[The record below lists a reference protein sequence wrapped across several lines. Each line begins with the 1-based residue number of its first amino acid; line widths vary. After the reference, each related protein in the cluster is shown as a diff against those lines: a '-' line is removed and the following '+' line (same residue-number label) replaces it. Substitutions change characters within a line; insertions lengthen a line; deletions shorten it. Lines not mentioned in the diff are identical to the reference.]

1 MAALRTQKTY
11 IVQCSS
17 ASLRSPG
24 CAVADPSG
32 TLPRLGSR
40 VRIPSPAPDFLRKI
54 RDFQAALQGRFC
66 FQGPFGGNSEA
77 ERKLHAESRRRRNR
91 RFGGSNLE
99 SKRLW
104 AADSTGLASPA
115 AQRAT
120 NWCTARNDGQWQDWP
135 RS

>member
-1 MAALRTQKTY
+1 M
-11 IVQCSS
+11 
-17 ASLRSPG
+17 
-24 CAVADPSG
+24 SG
-32 TLPRLGSR
+32 TNCHLR
-40 VRIPSPAPDFLRKI
+40 VGTLIRKI

-77 ERKLHAESRRRRNR
+77 EWKHHAESRRRRNR

-104 AADSTGLASPA
+104 AADSTWLASPA

-120 NWCTARNDGQWQDWP
+120 TWWTALKP
-135 RS
+135 RPRRPVAGLAPFLATASTYGSRPGSGLPASRQAV